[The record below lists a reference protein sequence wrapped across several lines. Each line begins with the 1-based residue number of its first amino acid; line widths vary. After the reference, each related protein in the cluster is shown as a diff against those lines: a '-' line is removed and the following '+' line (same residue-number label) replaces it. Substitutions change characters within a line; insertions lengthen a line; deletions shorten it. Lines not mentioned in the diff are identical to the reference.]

1 MTLRIEKLE
10 AFVYRAPIDTPVQTS
25 FGTLRDRPAVFVRA
39 TDADGVEGWGEVW
52 CNFPTIGA
60 EHRVQAQGRAAR
72 HGEVGRLHR
81 VPAGGEDRILS
92 TKTASL
98 STECDLQLSR
108 GQVRE
113 TARSRPG
120 EPTPAQED

>member
-39 TDADGVEGWGEVW
+39 TDADGVQGWGEVW

-60 EHRVQAQGRAAR
+60 EHRVQAQDRPGVGQVEADGQYRSDRRRRDQPA
-72 HGEVGRLHR
+72 HGVVVADFVHHGQQR
-81 VPAGGEDRILS
+81 VPFPLHEG
-92 TKTASL
+92 T
-98 STECDLQLSR
+98 
-108 GQVRE
+108 
-113 TARSRPG
+113 
-120 EPTPAQED
+120 